1 MSSVIFVT
9 LTNGEYN
16 DHWLGQEVSGHR
28 ALHWCGQR
36 AGGEDH
42 LVGPGTI
49 VAVRDKKGEYGF
61 RLVGVVAEK
70 TLLTPQAG
78 RTPATYRL
86 DVAVS
91 QEQRYIARD
100 LQYGR
105 KTHFTVL
112 HELGIPNKWGE
123 FVRGIYSSL

>member
-1 MSSVIFVT
+1 MSSIIFVT

-16 DHWLGQEVSGHR
+16 DHWLGQEVGGHR
-28 ALHWCGQR
+28 PLHWCGQR

-49 VAVRDKKGEYGF
+49 VAVRDKKGELGF

-78 RTPATYRL
+78 RTPATYKL
-86 DVAVS
+86 DVVVS
-91 QEQRYIARD
+91 QEPRYIARD
-100 LQYGR
+100 MQYG
-105 KTHFTVL
+105 KYPHWTVL
-112 HELGIPNKWGE
+112 HELDIPKGGA